1 MLRVRRLVSLL
12 LCLLVGACLTLPA
25 QVAYRYTAMADRRLA
40 EPCCPSELLPQ
51 LPPDHAT
58 LSDHCCERIPQPA
71 LDTPGTRPGDGA
83 GKHSLTP
90 PILLVVQTLTA
101 ALDRQLAAHTAAR
114 VEPRGVPP
122 STPLPRAGVTVLQI

>member
-1 MLRVRRLVSLL
+1 MSDAARPGGLPLHRDGRPATG
-12 LCLLVGACLTLPA
+12 GAVLP
-25 QVAYRYTAMADRRLA
+25 
-40 EPCCPSELLPQ
+40 EWHCCHGL
-51 LPPDHAT
+51 PDHAT

-71 LDTPGTRPGDGA
+71 LDTPGTRPRDGA
-83 GKHSLTP
+83 GKHSYSP

-101 ALDRQLAAHTAAR
+101 ALDRRLAAPTAAR